1 MSTNAGSVTVTPKS
15 TTLENIGKAIC
26 HQHLHQTQN
35 AVDPSNGDEGSAITK
50 HTSDPQTFPISVN
63 KKIH

>member
-35 AVDPSNGDEGSAITK
+35 AVDPSNSDEGWAITK